1 VRSHFLHMLLYTGI
15 VATFFA
21 FLTRSEPRGRWKVGL
36 TIATAMVGLSLA
48 LAWIMYPF
56 PPR

>member
-1 VRSHFLHMLLYTGI
+1 MLLYTGI

>member
-1 VRSHFLHMLLYTGI
+1 VRSHLLNLVLFSAI

-21 FLTRSEPRGRWKVGL
+21 FLTKNTPRERVRLGL
-36 TIATAMVGLSLA
+36 ILGGAMVGLSLL

-56 PPR
+56 PLR

>member
-1 VRSHFLHMLLYTGI
+1 MTSHFLNLILFSSI
-15 VATFFA
+15 VSTFFA
-21 FLTRSEPRGRWKVGL
+21 FLTRNTPRERWRIGL
-36 TIATAMVGLSLA
+36 MLGTAMVGLSLA